1 MFRLENSFNGF
12 ISRFKNAIDLEG
24 NVQHTNVIYG
34 GFQPAVTNVYFTHGS
49 LDPWHRMGV
58 LKDLNRNSPSA
69 VIPGSVITL
78 KKSFFFVCMKNF
90 ISGIS
95 HCRDL
100 GSINYKYDSKP
111 LINSKVTIR
120 NLVKKWLKF

>member
-1 MFRLENSFNGF
+1 MKLFDFRFQNLGDIED
-12 ISRFKNAIDLEG
+12 K
-24 NVQHTNVIYG
+24 VQHTNVLYG
-34 GFQPAVTNVYFTHGS
+34 GFQPDVTNVYFTHGS
-49 LDPWHRMGV
+49 IDPWHHMGV
-58 LKDLNRNSPSA
+58 LDDLNHHSPA
-69 VIPGSVITL
+69 TVIPGLNSNIYFLLRTYNGRV
-78 KKSFFFVCMKNF
+78 SD

-100 GSINYKYDSKP
+100 GSINYEKDSKA